1 MEDMQLQE
9 QRLEAESKKEEQ
21 SRKQHQDLIQVML
34 QQTKQQ
40 QEHKQNTALKKLLR
54 LGDYKCSNYST
65 VQKKCKRNPVFFVL
79 CSREISPRNF
89 VKALANFRSA
99 QQNFALILLKFRI
112 HLSERNFRFAE
123 ISSER
128 KFAPAKFRHS
138 EDSHL
143 RNFARAK
150 I

>member
-1 MEDMQLQE
+1 MELQE

-89 VKALANFRSA
+89 VKALANFRLA
-99 QQNFALILLKFRI
+99 QRNFALILLKFRI
-112 HLSERNFRFAE
+112 H
-123 ISSER
+123 
-128 KFAPAKFRHS
+128 
-138 EDSHL
+138 
-143 RNFARAK
+143 
-150 I
+150 